1 MCKMSNFFVSF
12 LNLNL
17 TVLHF
22 QATKYLLYIHFEVA
36 EVTGISNTS
45 IATAFT
51 DWMLFIVNHI
61 MNCFPDHRYLMHHG
75 MGKNQLWQKEIDHF

>member
-1 MCKMSNFFVSF
+1 MLKFFVSF

-17 TVLHF
+17 SVLHF

-36 EVTGISNTS
+36 EVMGISNTF
-45 IATAFT
+45 IATVFT
-51 DWMLFIVNHI
+51 DLMLFIVIHT

-75 MGKNQLWQKEIDHF
+75 MGKNQLWQQGIDHF

>member
-1 MCKMSNFFVSF
+1 MSKFFVSF

-45 IATAFT
+45 IATVFT
-51 DWMLFIVNHI
+51 D
-61 MNCFPDHRYLMHHG
+61 
-75 MGKNQLWQKEIDHF
+75 

>member
-1 MCKMSNFFVSF
+1 MSKFFVSF

-22 QATKYLLYIHFEVA
+22 QVTKYLLYIHFEVA

-45 IATAFT
+45 IATVFT
-51 DWMLFIVNHI
+51 DLMLFIVIHT
-61 MNCFPDHRYLMHHG
+61 MNSFPDHTSS
-75 MGKNQLWQKEIDHF
+75 